1 MRKRKNIVIIILI
14 ILIIVVAFIA
24 VMVIRRKA
32 SMEKIFGK
40 IENINAYLTEYIVY
54 GPHLNIK
61 GEIRENIY
69 NVKEVN
75 LIFVDF
81 EGKEEKLALNYQ
93 ETEKGV
99 EFYTSDLINE
109 GIDLEG
115 LGIGNNYCLIE
126 VKYGKRDTKLYSI
139 ENKTEYDDIMYYTI
153 TKNNSNRKVEIK
165 FETYKTEVN
174 NIKYMLIEV
183 KSAKLPKEV
192 YDIVIDPGHGGS
204 DNGAEYGGYSEADL
218 TLDFAKEVKTELE
231 KLGLKVKIT
240 RNGTE
245 DKEKFGTQTVYDK
258 NGRVNIVGE
267 SKAKYVFS
275 IHLNSIQEPNSQ
287 SGVEIYAPPKLNLK
301 FAKSFA
307 DNIVKYADTTYS
319 TLEASYK
326 KDDGVYVRTFKD
338 WEIVQSVQDAK
349 RAGYEPYNITEET
362 PYLYMLRETGGIAT
376 GAYVDGRNK
385 GYGQNMYYNSN
396 VGVESYLL
404 ELGYINNDENL
415 KRILS
420 NKDGYIK
427 GIIETIKQKIT

>member
-24 VMVIRRKA
+24 VMAIRRKA

-139 ENKTEYDDIMYYTI
+139 
-153 TKNNSNRKVEIK
+153 
-165 FETYKTEVN
+165 
-174 NIKYMLIEV
+174 
-183 KSAKLPKEV
+183 
-192 YDIVIDPGHGGS
+192 
-204 DNGAEYGGYSEADL
+204 
-218 TLDFAKEVKTELE
+218 
-231 KLGLKVKIT
+231 
-240 RNGTE
+240 
-245 DKEKFGTQTVYDK
+245 
-258 NGRVNIVGE
+258 
-267 SKAKYVFS
+267 
-275 IHLNSIQEPNSQ
+275 
-287 SGVEIYAPPKLNLK
+287 
-301 FAKSFA
+301 
-307 DNIVKYADTTYS
+307 
-319 TLEASYK
+319 
-326 KDDGVYVRTFKD
+326 
-338 WEIVQSVQDAK
+338 
-349 RAGYEPYNITEET
+349 
-362 PYLYMLRETGGIAT
+362 
-376 GAYVDGRNK
+376 
-385 GYGQNMYYNSN
+385 
-396 VGVESYLL
+396 
-404 ELGYINNDENL
+404 
-415 KRILS
+415 
-420 NKDGYIK
+420 
-427 GIIETIKQKIT
+427 